1 MLMYFQILKC
11 KISQIGEKNIFWIK
25 KYDFQKF
32 NLINLNKSHRQI
44 RTVSYFARYKPDT
57 VTTEL

>member
-1 MLMYFQILKC
+1 MYFQIFIMQNIQK
-11 KISQIGEKNIFWIK
+11 GEKKNIFWIK
-25 KYDFQKF
+25 KYDFQNF
-32 NLINLNKSHRQI
+32 NLINLNKSHRRI